1 MPRRLSDD
9 TSFILRWLWRLPW
22 ACAADIAR
30 ITGLHEN
37 AVSNVLSRRRKAGW
51 LEVARIGRTQDA
63 VDRYVFSTDGVK
75 AVHGLYGLPIF
86 WWHSANG
93 VRSLARRLE
102 VVELAYLY
110 LPQFWQSNL
119 VTERRCYVYREWPDV
134 AWRTGEPITRVEL
147 QEADW
152 NRGEMVDI
160 RWMEKKPFDAI
171 VSFGLGPKFDQL
183 LHLPVLWRGAFQ
195 KPSEIESVRRE
206 MEDVFIEDKR
216 WRRLPLDQSV
226 SPKYRPGMIVFA
238 PDRVS
243 GAMAQRNWIESWT
256 RDGAPFAAII
266 DAQGQVVRAMSP
278 PSARWEAFDPPRHD
292 LSLKEVDDVS
302 RVVRTLFSGAYA
314 AVNGV
319 RAWRI
324 FRAADRSPGVKL
336 EQVSEAVGVDTSVAG
351 RLLRAMVDEKVL
363 AVRGRGNGHYLD
375 VSGRGLLAD
384 SQRVARARA
393 NRRWGVYGEK
403 NGNYI
408 RLQTHHNQGQAD
420 SILFLRRHGFNAY
433 PTMGVVIEYW
443 RNGRRIR
450 VTPDAFVVLPPGVL
464 VAIEFERSATSDR
477 EVREKARKYLNLQQ
491 FGYPIPVLF
500 ITETVEAAE
509 KLAGLRC
516 PYLLAAT
523 LEAVREGPHGCAVIQ
538 DGVDEGEEGC
548 WWFWYMDRETPT
560 PDAPIDLCSHLYI
573 ETAENAVWRLPLDRP
588 FQGAKP
594 D

>member
-1 MPRRLSDD
+1 M
-9 TSFILRWLWRLPW
+9 
-22 ACAADIAR
+22 
-30 ITGLHEN
+30 
-37 AVSNVLSRRRKAGW
+37 
-51 LEVARIGRTQDA
+51 
-63 VDRYVFSTDGVK
+63 
-75 AVHGLYGLPIF
+75 
-86 WWHSANG
+86 
-93 VRSLARRLE
+93 
-102 VVELAYLY
+102 VELAYLY

-226 SPKYRPGMIVFA
+226 SPEYRPGMIVFA

-278 PSARWEAFDPPRHD
+278 PAARWEAFYPPRHD
-292 LSLKEVDDVS
+292 LSLKEVNDVPKA
-302 RVVRTLFSGAYA
+302 VGALFSGAYA

-324 FRAADRSPGVKL
+324 FRAVDGSPGVKL
-336 EQVSEAVGVDTSVAG
+336 AQVAESVGVDTSVAG

-363 AVRGRGNGHYLD
+363 AVKGRSNGYYLD
-375 VSGRGLLAD
+375 VSGRALLAD
-384 SQRVARARA
+384 SQRVTRART

-403 NGNYI
+403 DGNYI
-408 RLQTHHNQGQAD
+408 RLQTPHNQGQAD
-420 SILFLRRHGFNAY
+420 AIQFLRRHGFNAF

-464 VAIEFERSATSDR
+464 AALEFERSATSET
-477 EVREKARKYLNLQQ
+477 EVRQKAGKYLGLQQ
-491 FGYPIPVLF
+491 IGYPIPALV

-509 KLAGLRC
+509 KLSRLRC
-516 PYLLAAT
+516 PYLLATT
-523 LEAVREGPHGCAVIQ
+523 LEAVREGPHGRAVIQ
-538 DGVDEGEEGC
+538 DGVVEGEEGC
-548 WWFWYMDRETPT
+548 WWFWYNNRETPT

-573 ETAENAVWRLPLDRP
+573 KSAENAVWRLPLDRP

>member
-9 TSFILRWLWRLPW
+9 TIFILQWLWYLPW

-30 ITGLHEN
+30 ITGLNEN
-37 AVSNVLSRRRKAGW
+37 AVSNVLSRRRNAGW
-51 LEVARIGRTQDA
+51 LEVARIGRTQDT
-63 VDRYVFSTDGVK
+63 VDRYVFSADGVK
-75 AVHGLYGLPIF
+75 AVHELYGWTIF
-86 WWHSANG
+86 WWHSANA

-102 VVELAYLY
+102 VVEMTYLY
-110 LPQFWQSNL
+110 LPQLWQSNL
-119 VTERRCYVYREWPDV
+119 VTKRLCYVYREWPDV

-152 NRGEMVDI
+152 RRGEMVAFH
-160 RWMEKKPFDAI
+160 WMEKKPFDAI
-171 VSFGLGPKFDQL
+171 VSYSLGPEFDEL
-183 LHLPVLWRGAFQ
+183 LHLPVLWRGNFQ
-195 KPSEIESVRRE
+195 RPSEIESVWRE
-206 MEDVFIEDKR
+206 MEEAFIEDKR

-226 SPKYRPGMIVFA
+226 SPKYRPGMIVFT

-266 DAQGQVVRAMSP
+266 DAQGQIVRAMSP
-278 PSARWEAFDPPRHD
+278 PAARWEAFYPPRHD
-292 LSLKEVDDVS
+292 LSLKEVKDVS
-302 RVVRTLFSGAYA
+302 RVVRTLMSGAYA

-324 FRAADRSPGVKL
+324 FRAVDGSPGVKL
-336 EQVSEAVGVDTSVAG
+336 EQVAESVGVDTSVAG
-351 RLLRAMVDEKVL
+351 RLLRAMVEEKVL
-363 AVRGRGNGHYLD
+363 AVRGRGNGYYLD

-384 SQRVARARA
+384 SQRVTRART
-393 NRRWGVYGEK
+393 NRRWGVYAEK
-403 NGNYI
+403 EGQYL

-420 SILFLRRHGFNAY
+420 ALRFLRRHGFNAY

-443 RNGRRIR
+443 WNGRRIR
-450 VTPDAFVVLPPGVL
+450 VTPDAFVILPPGVL
-464 VAIEFERSATSDR
+464 VAVEFERSATSDDD
-477 EVREKARKYLNLQQ
+477 VKDKAGKYLGLQQ
-491 FGYPIPVLF
+491 IGYPIPALV

-509 KLAGLRC
+509 KLSRLRC
-516 PYLLAAT
+516 PYLLATT
-523 LEAVREGPHGCAVIQ
+523 LEAVREGPHGRAVIQ
-538 DGVDEGEEGC
+538 DGVVEGEEGC
-548 WWFWYMDRETPT
+548 WWFWYNNRETPT

-573 ETAENAVWRLPLDRP
+573 KSAENAVWRLPLDRP